1 MPLLGGSWDLVSAA
15 INAVKQVSGNYKSS
29 YHIYIYIYKTLV
41 TMSHD
46 PETQALKARGLP
58 FGPFKG
64 DAEAEDP
71 VPLQKGSGFAE
82 V

>member
-1 MPLLGGSWDLVSAA
+1 
-15 INAVKQVSGNYKSS
+15 
-29 YHIYIYIYKTLV
+29 
-41 TMSHD
+41 MSHD
-46 PETQALKARGLP
+46 PETHALKARGLP